1 MFYTRGPH
9 SVKSKLWK
17 DRANF
22 ISDYFFT
29 HAQAEHGT
37 TLSQLRTDYMQKKMG
52 HDDIEIW
59 RKIKHAAVKTLLPL
73 TWRMAQQE
81 SQLLPYDR
89 NAFHMFGY
97 DISINDK
104 QEPVVIEVNG
114 HPMQDLE
121 VNKANQTV
129 IKSLIKFD
137 RSLKMEMIHWE
148 GSILGNFDKSDGAEL
163 RAMEE
168 HVEDKA
174 ARLGWTVCDDAPGV
188 VIARNTNGKPCL
200 TSKTREDIVA
210 SELEMSRKGPYECA
224 FPLEN
229 GKNVAYLLEGKVPR
243 TDVLVEWW
251 ADSIANAV
259 GPDIEFKKQATERQ
273 PAHFSPI
280 VTKEFERDRWRI

>member
-1 MFYTRGPH
+1 M
-9 SVKSKLWK
+9 
-17 DRANF
+17 
-22 ISDYFFT
+22 
-29 HAQAEHGT
+29 
-37 TLSQLRTDYMQKKMG
+37 KKKG

-73 TWRMAQQE
+73 AWRLSQQE

-163 RAMEE
+163 RAMEK

-174 ARLGWTVCDDAPGV
+174 VRLGWTVCDDAPGI
-188 VIARNTNGKPCL
+188 VISRNTNGKPYL

-210 SELEMSRKGPYECA
+210 SELEMSRKG
-224 FPLEN
+224 
-229 GKNVAYLLEGKVPR
+229 V
-243 TDVLVEWW
+243 
-251 ADSIANAV
+251 
-259 GPDIEFKKQATERQ
+259 
-273 PAHFSPI
+273 FS
-280 VTKEFERDRWRI
+280 VTLRLRLTFSLIS